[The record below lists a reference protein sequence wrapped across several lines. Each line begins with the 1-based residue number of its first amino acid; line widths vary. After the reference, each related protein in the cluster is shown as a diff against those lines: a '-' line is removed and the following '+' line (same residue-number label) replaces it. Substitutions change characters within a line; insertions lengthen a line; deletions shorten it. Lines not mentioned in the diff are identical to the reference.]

1 MKFTDIKKDQLF
13 EFQPEGRGA
22 VYEVLKTDEGNSGD
36 YKWQTIMLGNVNSK
50 KIVSVP
56 FDDFC
61 TDDWMLLD
69 GYKFEVQ
76 YERVKYL
83 ILPDGERL
91 VLSKCLCEEIKGKL
105 EPYGS
110 LKNAKPPK
118 QTVSKGIK
126 KILFEQTA
134 KQTAVGHA
142 LAQAVEQVEPVQ
154 EEKAEPKQEF
164 EYKDFTRIRGLKYD
178 DIDLLGKIYAGCD
191 PDYGKAKTKFMHK
204 KSELMHEQ
212 LLDMFRTE
220 DMTMHD
226 LRLRSYPIN
235 RKYEPGKNICYHML
249 LLRLGKAIYK
259 KGTSQEKK
267 EFGINE

>member
-1 MKFTDIKKDQLF
+1 M
-13 EFQPEGRGA
+13 
-22 VYEVLKTDEGNSGD
+22 
-36 YKWQTIMLGNVNSK
+36 
-50 KIVSVP
+50 
-56 FDDFC
+56 
-61 TDDWMLLD
+61 
-69 GYKFEVQ
+69 
-76 YERVKYL
+76 
-83 ILPDGERL
+83 
-91 VLSKCLCEEIKGKL
+91 VLSKSLCEEIKGTL

-118 QTVSKGIK
+118 HTVSKGIK
-126 KILFEQTA
+126 KILYQQTA

-164 EYKDFTRIRGLKYD
+164 EYKDLTRIRGLKYD
-178 DIDLLGKIYAGCD
+178 DMDLLGKIYAGCD